1 MYISRI
7 FSQHSSNVPKTS
19 KVIHVLQKNI
29 SQRWGQPPAID
40 FSSYHADL
48 ALAIISGEG
57 ARIIP
62 RHLDTWQ
69 SCWDTK
75 ENEGS

>member
-1 MYISRI
+1 MNISRI
-7 FSQHSSNVPKTS
+7 FSQHSSNVPKTP

-29 SQRWGQPPAID
+29 SQKWGQLPAID
-40 FSSYHADL
+40 FSSCHADL
-48 ALAIISGEG
+48 ALAIVSGEG

-69 SCWDTK
+69 SHWVAN

>member
-1 MYISRI
+1 MNISRI

-40 FSSYHADL
+40 FFSCHADL
-48 ALAIISGEG
+48 VLAIISGEG

-69 SCWDTK
+69 SCWVAK